1 MYALTANEAKT
12 QFGDLLL
19 KAQREPVQINRNGK
33 PVAVVMSVEN
43 YQALEDLKLRALQ
56 QKIAQATA
64 EEDAGK
70 AVDGDAFFNRLLT
83 DETD

>member
-56 QKIAQATA
+56 QKSR
-64 EEDAGK
+64 
-70 AVDGDAFFNRLLT
+70 RLPPRKT
-83 DETD
+83 PVRR

>member
-33 PVAVVMSVEN
+33 PVAVVMSVED
-43 YQALEDLKLRALQ
+43 YQALEDLKLSALQ
-56 QKIAQATA
+56 QKIAGSSCGSVRWSLRWWRRC
-64 EEDAGK
+64 ES
-70 AVDGDAFFNRLLT
+70 RYSP
-83 DETD
+83 